1 MATKLLE
8 TPLLSPRALRRA
20 RGFLVLVVPVPEQ
33 TEEDATE
40 RVLQSIAT
48 DSGPSVRH
56 WVACYL
62 STFDLLLLFEQE
74 PKGEV
79 GGWWQWG

>member
-1 MATKLLE
+1 M
-8 TPLLSPRALRRA
+8 PR
-20 RGFLVLVVPVPEQ
+20 RG
-33 TEEDATE
+33 

-48 DSGPSVRH
+48 DSGAPVRH

-74 PKGEV
+74 PKWVVAV
-79 GGWWQWG
+79 GVGAGVGVGVWVWV